1 MLARPMGR
9 RTFTGLLTVAVAAL
23 VPDVLAQ
30 AGYKTFENKLKGV
43 TFVYPTTH
51 AELPLP
57 PTEALV
63 VAKYVMKAQPEEMKR
78 IDERLFQAQ
87 TPFLEVF
94 RFSLPTTKTGG
105 AVPTPAGGRP
115 DAGKPDAGKQDA
127 GKQDAGKSDAA
138 PASGAAPLEMTWEQF
153 VAGIRSYTITEDEK
167 KPGHYELRPRRGG
180 GGGAGGARGRGGAE
194 PIGYLVRR
202 VEGNTVLGVAG
213 FSFDVGEKTLVSQ
226 VTRMAASLK
235 LLADDAGDRAE
246 ADLDKLYA
254 SGKYKAVE
262 WRKQARAKMAAGW
275 KALDTE
281 NYLIVHHSTNQGL
294 IRRIARD
301 IEAMRAFYGEQ
312 FPPPK
317 PIDAVAVVRVCRTLD
332 EYHDY
337 GGPRG
342 TGGYWHPGNEELVF
356 FDYSYTMQQMDSRE
370 KRALGG
376 QRLTDDDSL
385 LVLYHEALHQY
396 MHYAVGQFAP
406 HDWFNEGYGDYFS
419 GAVVGESTGRVVR
432 VDPSPWRIHVAKDM
446 LEFGDG
452 YLSLKDV
459 LHADRATFYNP
470 QRAGNYYA
478 AAWSFVF
485 FLKHDKAALAHPQ
498 WSKLLATYYETVKAV
513 YAAESKGVGD
523 DDRGGR
529 EVASFKARKAALA
542 KTLEGVDLVA
552 LEAAWKKYVV
562 GMRDPWPALR
572 KKRR

>member
-1 MLARPMGR
+1 MLARSMGR
-9 RTFTGLLTVAVAAL
+9 RTFTGLLAVAAAAL

-57 PTEALV
+57 PTETLV

-78 IDERLFQAQ
+78 IDERLFEAQ

-94 RFSLPTTKTGG
+94 RFSLPTTRTGG
-105 AVPTPAGGRP
+105 AAPAGG
-115 DAGKPDAGKQDA
+115 KP
-127 GKQDAGKSDAA
+127 DAA
-138 PASGAAPLEMTWEQF
+138 PASGDAPLEMTWEQF
-153 VAGIRSYTITEDEK
+153 VAGIRGYTVTEDKK
-167 KPGHYELRPRRGG
+167 KPGHFELRLRGG
-180 GGGAGGARGRGGAE
+180 GAARGRGGAE
-194 PIGYLVRR
+194 PIGYLVRK

-213 FSFDVGEKTLVSQ
+213 FSFDLGEKTLVSQ
-226 VTRMAASLK
+226 VTRMATSLK

-312 FPPPK
+312 FPPSK

-452 YLSLKDV
+452 FLSLQVV
-459 LHADRATFYNP
+459 LHADRTTFYNP

-513 YAAESKGVGD
+513 YAAESKGLGD

-542 KTLEGVDLVA
+542 KTLEGIDLVA

>member
-1 MLARPMGR
+1 MGR
-9 RTFTGLLTVAVAAL
+9 RFLDRLLVLAAAAIL
-23 VPDVLAQ
+23 GPHAAAQ
-30 AGYKTFENKLKGV
+30 AGYKTFENKLKGI

-105 AVPTPAGGRP
+105 AAPAGGKP
-115 DAGKPDAGKQDA
+115 DAGKPDA
-127 GKQDAGKSDAA
+127 A
-138 PASGAAPLEMTWEQF
+138 PATGDVPLEMTWERF
-153 VAGIRSYTITEDEK
+153 VTGIRGYTVTEVEK
-167 KPGHYELRPRRGG
+167 KPGHFELRLRGG
-180 GGGAGGARGRGGAE
+180 GGGGARGRGGAE
-194 PIGYLVRR
+194 PIGYLVRKI
-202 VEGNTVLGVAG
+202 EGNTVLGVAG

-235 LLADDAGDRAE
+235 PLADGADDRAE

-254 SGKYKAVE
+254 SGKFKAVE

-312 FPPPK
+312 FPPSK

-332 EYHDY
+332 EYHEY
-337 GGPRG
+337 GGPQG

-459 LHADRATFYNP
+459 LHADRTTFYNP

-498 WSKLLATYYETVKAV
+498 WSKLLATYYATVKQV
-513 YAAESKGVGD
+513 YAAESKGVGE

-542 KTLEGVDLVA
+542 KTLEGIDLVA

-562 GMRDPWPALR
+562 GMRDPWPTLR

>member
-1 MLARPMGR
+1 MLTRRMGR
-9 RTFTGLLTVAVAAL
+9 RFLDRLLVLAAAAIL
-23 VPDVLAQ
+23 GPHAIAQ
-30 AGYKTFENKLKGV
+30 AGYKTFENKLKGI

-105 AVPTPAGGRP
+105 PAPTPAGGKPEAGKP
-115 DAGKPDAGKQDA
+115 DAGKPDAGKP
-127 GKQDAGKSDAA
+127 DAA
-138 PASGAAPLEMTWEQF
+138 PATGGTPLEMTWEQF
-153 VAGIRSYTITEDEK
+153 VAGIRGYTVTEDK
-167 KPGHYELRPRRGG
+167 KKAGHYELRLRGG
-180 GGGAGGARGRGGAE
+180 GGDGGARGRGGAE
-194 PIGYLVRR
+194 PIGYMVRK

-226 VTRMAASLK
+226 VTRMATSLK

-312 FPPPK
+312 FPPSK

-332 EYHDY
+332 EYHEY
-337 GGPRG
+337 GGPQG

-459 LHADRATFYNP
+459 LHADRTTFYNP

-498 WSKLLATYYETVKAV
+498 WSKLLATYYATVKEV
-513 YAAESKGVGD
+513 YAAESKGLDD

-542 KTLEGVDLVA
+542 KTLEGIDLVV

>member
-1 MLARPMGR
+1 MGR
-9 RTFTGLLTVAVAAL
+9 RFLDRLLVLAAAAIL
-23 VPDVLAQ
+23 GPHAAAQ
-30 AGYKTFENKLKGV
+30 AGYKTFENKLKGI

-105 AVPTPAGGRP
+105 AAAAGGKP
-115 DAGKPDAGKQDA
+115 DAGKPDA
-127 GKQDAGKSDAA
+127 A
-138 PASGAAPLEMTWEQF
+138 PATGDVPLEMTWERF
-153 VAGIRSYTITEDEK
+153 VTGIRGYTVTEVEK
-167 KPGHYELRPRRGG
+167 KPGHFELRLRGG
-180 GGGAGGARGRGGAE
+180 GGGGARGRGGAE
-194 PIGYLVRR
+194 PIGYLVRKI
-202 VEGNTVLGVAG
+202 EGNTVLGVAG

-235 LLADDAGDRAE
+235 PLADGADDRAE

-254 SGKYKAVE
+254 SGKFKAVE

-312 FPPPK
+312 FPPSK

-332 EYHDY
+332 EYHEY
-337 GGPRG
+337 GGPQG

-498 WSKLLATYYETVKAV
+498 WSKLLATYYATVKEV
-513 YAAESKGVGD
+513 YAAESKGVGE

-542 KTLEGVDLVA
+542 KTLEGIDLVA

-562 GMRDPWPALR
+562 GMRDPWPTLR

>member
-1 MLARPMGR
+1 MLRAPMGR
-9 RTFTGLLTVAVAAL
+9 RLASLLLATVAVLAGAPL
-23 VPDVLAQ
+23 ARAQ
-30 AGYKTFENKLKGV
+30 AGYKTFENKLKGI

-57 PTEALV
+57 PTEVMV
-63 VAKYVMKAQPEEMKR
+63 VAKYVMKTQPEELKR
-78 IDERLFQAQ
+78 IDERWFQAQ

-94 RFSLPTTKTGG
+94 RFALPTTKTGG
-105 AVPTPAGGRP
+105 G
-115 DAGKPDAGKQDA
+115 AGKDGAGKAPTAGESPSKEA
-127 GKQDAGKSDAA
+127 GKDAAKDKVQQPASDA
-138 PASGAAPLEMTWEQF
+138 PPEMTWEQF
-153 VAGIRSYTITEDEK
+153 VGGIRGWTVTEVPK
-167 KPGHYELRPRRGG
+167 KPGHFELRQPG
-180 GGGAGGARGRGGAE
+180 GGARGRGGPEA
-194 PIGYLVRR
+194 IGYLVRKI
-202 VEGNTVLGVAG
+202 EGNTVLGVAG
-213 FSFDVGEKTLVSQ
+213 FSFAAGEKTLESQ
-226 VTRMAASLK
+226 VTRMATSLK
-235 LLADDAGDRAE
+235 LLGEGADDRAE

-254 SGKYKAVE
+254 SGKFKAVE

-281 NYLIVHHSTNQGL
+281 NYLIVHHSTNASL
-294 IRRIARD
+294 IKRIARD

-312 FPPPK
+312 FPPSK
-317 PIDAVAVVRVCRTLD
+317 PIEAVAVVRVCRTLD
-332 EYHDY
+332 EYHEY
-337 GGPRG
+337 GGPQG
-342 TGGYWHPGNEELVF
+342 TGGYWHPVNEELVF

-396 MHYAVGQFAP
+396 MHYAVGEFAP

-419 GAVVGESTGRVVR
+419 GAVVGESTGRVMR
-432 VDPSPWRIHVAKDM
+432 VDPSPWRIHLAKDM

-452 YLSLKDV
+452 FLALKDV
-459 LHADRATFYNP
+459 LNADRATFYNP

-498 WSKLLATYYETVKAV
+498 WSKLLATYYATIKESFAKESQGL
-513 YAAESKGVGD
+513 AEG
-523 DDRGGR
+523 DRGGR

-542 KTLEGVDLVA
+542 KMLDGVDLLA

-572 KKRR
+572 KKRK

>member
-1 MLARPMGR
+1 MLTRRMGR
-9 RTFTGLLTVAVAAL
+9 RFLDRLLVLAAAAIL
-23 VPDVLAQ
+23 GPHAIAQ
-30 AGYKTFENKLKGV
+30 AGYKTFENKLKGI

-94 RFSLPTTKTGG
+94 RFSLPTTKTGAG
-105 AVPTPAGGRP
+105 APGGGKP
-115 DAGKPDAGKQDA
+115 DAEKPEAGKPDANKP
-127 GKQDAGKSDAA
+127 DAA
-138 PASGAAPLEMTWEQF
+138 PASGDVPLEMTWEQF
-153 VAGIRSYTITEDEK
+153 VAGMRGYTVTEDKK
-167 KPGHYELRPRRGG
+167 KPGHFELRMQGG
-180 GGGAGGARGRGGAE
+180 GGARGRGFPE
-194 PIGYLVRR
+194 PIGYMVRK

-226 VTRMAASLK
+226 VTRMATSLK

-275 KALDTE
+275 KAVDTE

-312 FPPPK
+312 FPPSK

-332 EYHDY
+332 EYHEY
-337 GGPRG
+337 GGPQG

-459 LHADRATFYNP
+459 LHADRTTFYNP

-485 FLKHDKAALAHPQ
+485 FLKHDKGALAHPQ
-498 WSKLLATYYETVKAV
+498 WSKLLATYYATVKEV
-513 YAAESKGVGD
+513 YAAESKGLDD

-542 KTLEGVDLVA
+542 KTLEGIDLVA

>member
-1 MLARPMGR
+1 MLPVRMGR
-9 RTFTGLLTVAVAAL
+9 RFLDRLLVLAAAAIL
-23 VPDVLAQ
+23 GPHAAAQ
-30 AGYKTFENKLKGV
+30 AGYKTFENKLKGI

-105 AVPTPAGGRP
+105 AAPAGGKP
-115 DAGKPDAGKQDA
+115 DAGKPDA
-127 GKQDAGKSDAA
+127 A
-138 PASGAAPLEMTWEQF
+138 PATGDVPLEMTWEQF
-153 VAGIRSYTITEDEK
+153 VTGIRGYTVTEVEK
-167 KPGHYELRPRRGG
+167 KPGHFELRLRGG
-180 GGGAGGARGRGGAE
+180 GGGGGGARGRGGAE
-194 PIGYLVRR
+194 PIGYLVRKI
-202 VEGNTVLGVAG
+202 EGNTVLGVAG

-235 LLADDAGDRAE
+235 PLADGADDRAE

-254 SGKYKAVE
+254 SGKFKAVE

-312 FPPPK
+312 FPPSK

-498 WSKLLATYYETVKAV
+498 WSKLLATYYATVKEV
-513 YAAESKGVGD
+513 YATESKGVGE

-562 GMRDPWPALR
+562 GMRDPWPTLR